1 MSEQVL
7 STFKIETEDDFQ
19 IEYEILP
26 AYDNNEIDER
36 KKEINKN
43 IADIDAQSS
52 ELTAKIEALNKDIDR
67 LTNHADGFDYMIAV
81 GTGVLCGLIDSFFVG
96 EFDEEHFKENKKKIT
111 EKFDNIVTE
120 KGKKTSINEKIK
132 EEIKKAKK
140 NAKKKGTKLSKEKEE
155 EIRKRITESIE
166 AKFEQLKQTDGENH
180 TKKALKKAM
189 EALQDKFKIPS
200 DNLWNGAKIGV
211 SSETHHIDDFVHHP
225 TVIGLFAAI
234 VSQLFRVGIFVN
246 KNGKWSIR
254 IAQFKDKNEA
264 KKWLLQIMLPITLSA
279 LLTWLLYIL
288 KSNNK
293 EKIDEKLPKPIQ
305 KLILFLVEVPAIISI
320 LEITNNWL
328 GHLVSDMAGSS
339 VSAGKSSAEK
349 EKIGMGIPGLFMSL
363 FKYLASVPPLCFTP
377 LSKVVD
383 EIYRDERFD
392 LRAELATL
400 DQLGKQ
406 AIPVIAGD
414 LLVRSFYFIRR
425 LAQEYKEHGDWK
437 LVNWKNVIPFRNRTI
452 VRMMTIE
459 SGTFTAVDIADA
471 AIRSAIKNGGQV
483 ESPTFWKDF
492 ILRINFVG
500 VGRFVIAVGTDVGMG
515 IKRQKLIKER
525 MQYRAEDGML
535 QTAKIFYMQEG
546 MWIEAIDT
554 EKAFQELT
562 DTTEKSILYF
572 MESFNEISE
581 SIENIGKYSIEA
593 EKNNPGLIDEIND
606 ILTWG

>member
-1 MSEQVL
+1 MTEQVL

-36 KKEINKN
+36 KKEINAK
-43 IADIDAQSS
+43 IAAVDAQSA

-96 EFDEEHFKENKKKIT
+96 EFDVEHFKENKEKVTKKFEEIVEQKG
-111 EKFDNIVTE
+111 EKA
-120 KGKKTSINEKIK
+120 KKNDQIK
-132 EEIKKAKK
+132 NAIKKAKEK
-140 NAKKKGTKLSKEKEE
+140 AAAKGEKLSKEKEE
-155 EIRKRITESIE
+155 EIKKRITESLE
-166 AKFEQLKQTDGENH
+166 KKFRERKAFDAENG
-180 TKKALKKAM
+180 TKTALKSAIGK
-189 EALQDKFKIPS
+189 LQDKFKIPS
-200 DNLWNGAKIGV
+200 DNVWNGAGIKV
-211 SSETHHIDDFVHHP
+211 TQETHHLDDFAHHP

-246 KNGKWSIR
+246 EDGKWSLQ
-254 IAQFKDKNEA
+254 IAQFKNKDEA
-264 KKWLLQIMLPITLSA
+264 KKWLLQIMLPITLSG

-288 KSNNK
+288 KSKNK

-305 KLILFLVEVPAIISI
+305 KLILFLVEVPAIITV
-320 LEITNNWL
+320 LEIVNNWL

-339 VSAGKSSAEK
+339 TSAGKGRT
-349 EKIGMGIPGLFMSL
+349 GMGIPGLFMSL
-363 FKYLASVPPLCFTP
+363 FKYLASIPPFNLTP
-377 LSKVVD
+377 LPGIVD
-383 EIYRDERFD
+383 ELYRDERFD

-525 MQYRAEDGML
+525 MQYRAENGML

-562 DTTEKSILYF
+562 DATEKSILYF